1 MGPTEQSK
9 RYHPTSTPLI
19 VGHVAVLGGWVRD
32 IVHGEPSGVVRAY
45 DVRTGKLAWAW
56 DVGNP
61 ELVGEPKDGKGF
73 TLETPNMW
81 TIPTYDK
88 DLNLVYLPTG
98 NGPPDYWGGDR
109 NGAKENLVLPLLP

>member
-1 MGPTEQSK
+1 MSAI
-9 RYHPTSTPLI
+9 L
-19 VGHVAVLGGWVRD
+19 
-32 IVHGEPSGVVRAY
+32 
-45 DVRTGKLAWAW
+45 
-56 DVGNP
+56 

-109 NGAKENLVLPLLP
+109 NAAKEKIRFCHCCGKCFDW

>member
-1 MGPTEQSK
+1 RLIALNAKTGALCPQFGVNGQVDLLNDMGPTEKSK

-19 VGHVAVLGGWVRD
+19 AGHVAILGGWVRD
-32 IVHGEPSGVVRAY
+32 ITHGEPSGVVRAY

-56 DVGNP
+56 DVGNS
-61 ELVGEPKDGKGF
+61 ELSGQPKNGF

-88 DLNLVYLPTG
+88 DLNLVYL
-98 NGPPDYWGGDR
+98 
-109 NGAKENLVLPLLP
+109 